1 MYNNVQ
7 ILETDLEIEYF
18 TKHGLHLNLSEKE
31 QIAMKLA
38 AVTKSFFFFLNK
50 KKVSPV
56 CLQWKEDPYDLIS

>member
-1 MYNNVQ
+1 MKMYNNVQ

-38 AVTKSFFFFLNK
+38 AVTKSFFFFFK
-50 KKVSPV
+50 QEEGVSRLLAVEGRP
-56 CLQWKEDPYDLIS
+56 L